1 MENQRTRFIVRT
13 EVNRVE
19 KINNLWY
26 VNFLGSWE
34 SLAFGEDKPWEVGA
48 KIKIT
53 FEEDTD
59 EYDIQNRQAPAQ
71 SASFSSSYPSDSQ

>member
-1 MENQRTRFIVRT
+1 MEDQQTRKERIKINYIVQT

-19 KINNLWY
+19 NIDGIWY

-34 SLAFGEDKPWEVGA
+34 SLAFGETKPWEVGA

-53 FEEDTD
+53 FEEVTD
-59 EYDIQNRQAPAQ
+59 EVPIQQ
-71 SASFSSSYPSDSQ
+71 SGSVSS